1 MKRKLIIL
9 ILALTTSLS
18 VFSGLASLLTTGPN
32 STETA
37 PISVAEAGP
46 NIKPPVKPPVGPPPP
61 GPSPNGGSW
70 GG

>member
-18 VFSGLASLLTTGPN
+18 VFSGLASLLATGPN
-32 STETA
+32 PAETA
-37 PISVAEAGP
+37 PITIAEVRP
-46 NIKPPVKPPVGPPPP
+46 NVKPPKLPKPPPP
-61 GPSPNGGSW
+61 PLTPNGGSW